1 LTAIAPACGGRSAN
15 KSRPQWVDQLVSRPS
30 LEATGY
36 FDVDCVLRERAR
48 QVGYPRV
55 TPRRIIMDLSLTCV
69 VATELWHHIHMGGGL
84 CDLPTW
90 SQTPLH
96 QATSS
101 SLDVL
106 TPVETS
112 LVPRG

>member
-1 LTAIAPACGGRSAN
+1 
-15 KSRPQWVDQLVSRPS
+15 
-30 LEATGY
+30 
-36 FDVDCVLRERAR
+36 
-48 QVGYPRV
+48 
-55 TPRRIIMDLSLTCV
+55 MDLSLTCV

-101 SLDVL
+101 QGQRALIGSPGKL
-106 TPVETS
+106 
-112 LVPRG
+112 